1 MESRLLGRDQ
11 IAWGIDMLF
20 RYGSVAFLGAIVGGA
35 LVWLGQTG
43 NFRLRPAEMSYA
55 DLAAILLTSVAVI
68 VAIFGGV
75 LALAALWGFNQLKR
89 DAVSAAEK
97 AGLGEVK
104 EQIENGTMR
113 DYIKS
118 EIERLTDEEF
128 KSERMDKRI
137 NQRVDAVAFGRPA
150 DDKLLDDGGGE

>member
-1 MESRLLGRDQ
+1 M
-11 IAWGIDMLF
+11 
-20 RYGSVAFLGAIVGGA
+20 
-35 LVWLGQTG
+35 T
-43 NFRLRPAEMSYA
+43 YA

-89 DAVSAAEK
+89 DAISAAER
-97 AGLGEVK
+97 AGLGELK
-104 EQIENGTMR
+104 EQIENGPMR

-150 DDKLLDDGGGE
+150 DDKLLDEEAASDEP